1 MTDDRRK
8 AVMEDHTIIEGM
20 AGGDPA
26 AFRHL
31 VESFKKKVYFLALDM
46 VGNPVDAE
54 DVSQDVFLKVHRSFG
69 TFKRDAKLGSW
80 IYRITYNA
88 CIDHLRK
95 RQAAPDAVE
104 DDVLESRIHAEPA
117 MPVSPSFDPVRTAE
131 AGLLQDRISRALD
144 KVSPQEKAVFLLR
157 HYEDFMLKDIAK
169 TLDLSVGSVKSY
181 LFRAVK
187 KLQKELGA
195 CGLTPGLEA
204 SHD

>member
-1 MTDDRRK
+1 
-8 AVMEDHTIIEGM
+8 MEDHAIIEGL
-20 AGGDPA
+20 AGGEPA
-26 AFRHL
+26 AFRDL
-31 VESFKKKVYFLALDM
+31 VETYKKKVYYLALDM
-46 VGNPVDAE
+46 VRNPVDAE

-88 CIDHLRK
+88 CIDHIRK
-95 RQAAPDAVE
+95 RQVTPDAVE
-104 DDVLESRIHAEPA
+104 DDILEARTQAEPA
-117 MPVSPSFDPVRTAE
+117 MPVSPSLDPARTAE
-131 AGLLQDRISRALD
+131 AGLLQDKINDALE

-157 HYEDFMLKDIAK
+157 HYEDYMLKDIAK

-195 CGLTPGLEA
+195 RGVAPGLEA